1 MVSPFTVALMDE
13 AVATK
18 VPQTGSFFN
27 SPPDCSRGGAA
38 GREVTPV
45 TWENARMMSTITCRM
60 KTAAI
65 KTIIS
70 RNTLRNN
77 YFFFPFLA
85 AGASGFLYSV
95 EIWPLIMESMPF
107 DDSA

>member
-1 MVSPFTVALMDE
+1 MVVLMDE
-13 AVATK
+13 ATATK

-38 GREVTPV
+38 GRVVTPAIC
-45 TWENARMMSTITCRM
+45 EKARMMSIITWRR
-60 KTAAI
+60 KTAPT

-70 RNTLRNN
+70 RKTFRNN

-95 EIWPLIMESMPF
+95 AI
-107 DDSA
+107 